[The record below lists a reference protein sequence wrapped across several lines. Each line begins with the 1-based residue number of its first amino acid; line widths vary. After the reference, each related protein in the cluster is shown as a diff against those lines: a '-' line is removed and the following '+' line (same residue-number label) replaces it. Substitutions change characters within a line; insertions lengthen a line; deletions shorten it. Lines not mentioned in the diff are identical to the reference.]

1 MEQPQDCMLH
11 LGNEADFVI
20 AHFLGRAPVA
30 EDLEVGLAEAEGIS
44 SVCVL
49 VELKFLEL

>member
-1 MEQPQDCMLH
+1 MLH
-11 LGNEADFVI
+11 LGNEADFVV

-49 VELKFLEL
+49 VKLKFLEL